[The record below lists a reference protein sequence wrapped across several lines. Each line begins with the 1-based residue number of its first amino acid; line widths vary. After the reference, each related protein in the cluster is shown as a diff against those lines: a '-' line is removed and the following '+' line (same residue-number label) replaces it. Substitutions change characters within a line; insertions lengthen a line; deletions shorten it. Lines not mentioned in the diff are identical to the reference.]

1 MNYMINDPASKEVA
15 IAFAKWIVLNAWQ
28 YTYPDLTF
36 DQQYE
41 RWYECWMKELDD
53 QAHDARL
60 VYDSVDDEDF
70 GAYIMARRKMESV
83 LMSGR

>member
-15 IAFAKWIVLNAWQ
+15 IAFAKWVVLNGTWQ
-28 YTYPDLTF
+28 SDSDLTF

-41 RWYECWMKELDD
+41 RWYGDWMKELDN

-60 VYDSVDDEDF
+60 AYDTVDMDEYDDF
-70 GAYIMARRKMESV
+70 ERQLEYMSGAYED
-83 LMSGR
+83 

>member
-15 IAFAKWIVLNAWQ
+15 IAFAKWVVLNGTWQ
-28 YTYPDLTF
+28 SGPDLTF

-41 RWYECWMKELDD
+41 CWYGEWMKVLDD

-60 VYDSVDDEDF
+60 AHDSVDDEDF

>member
-15 IAFAKWIVLNAWQ
+15 IAFAQWTILNDMWNS
-28 YTYPDLTF
+28 DLTF
-36 DQQYE
+36 DEQ
-41 RWYECWMKELDD
+41 YECWMKELDD

-60 VYDSVDDEDF
+60 AHDSVDDEDF